1 VLWIIYLVVD
11 KRPLGWAAL
20 VLLVLAAVGGL
31 TMFARWVP
39 SYRSRRAAVAPGSQ
53 QSAMASGDSPPERSF
68 PVTIVGAHGVLAVT
82 TLVLVVLTMI
92 GIGTR

>member
-1 VLWIIYLVVD
+1 
-11 KRPLGWAAL
+11 
-20 VLLVLAAVGGL
+20 
-31 TMFARWVP
+31 
-39 SYRSRRAAVAPGSQ
+39 
-53 QSAMASGDSPPERSF
+53 MASGDSPPERSF